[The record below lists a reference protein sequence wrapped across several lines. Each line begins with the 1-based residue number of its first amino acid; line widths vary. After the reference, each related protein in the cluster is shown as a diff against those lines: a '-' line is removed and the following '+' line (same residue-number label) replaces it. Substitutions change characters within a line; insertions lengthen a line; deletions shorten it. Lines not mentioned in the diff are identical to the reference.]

1 MVYPS
6 LSTLPIYLYILYIV
20 YIYILLLL
28 LLYFRIDINY
38 LIKLHIKK
46 LRFNINLCYIYEM
59 INFYY

>member
-6 LSTLPIYLYILYIV
+6 LSTLPTYLSIYILYIV
-20 YIYILLLL
+20 YIYI

-38 LIKLHIKK
+38 LIKLYIKK
-46 LRFNINLCYIYEM
+46 LRFNIILCYIYEM